1 MKFEFCWMPF
11 VCVLNQPLTLSI
23 LYHPRFLNRPQAR
36 LGKAYY
42 QLGML
47 RDAEKQFLSSL
58 KQQEMVLTYLEL
70 AKVYLK
76 LDQPNSAL
84 DMCARPL

>member
-1 MKFEFCWMPF
+1 M
-11 VCVLNQPLTLSI
+11 LNHPLFIHPLTLSI
-23 LYHPRFLNRPQAR
+23 LYNPRYRNRPQAR

-84 DMCARPL
+84 DMYACFLRRKHTST

>member
-1 MKFEFCWMPF
+1 
-11 VCVLNQPLTLSI
+11 
-23 LYHPRFLNRPQAR
+23 
-36 LGKAYY
+36 
-42 QLGML
+42 ML

-84 DMCARPL
+84 DMYETRALFLIFSLALIEFF

>member
-1 MKFEFCWMPF
+1 MPHLSHF
-11 VCVLNQPLTLSI
+11 RHRRTLCT
-23 LYHPRFLNRPQAR
+23 HAQAR

-84 DMCARPL
+84 DMYETRALFLIFSLALIEFF

>member
-1 MKFEFCWMPF
+1 M
-11 VCVLNQPLTLSI
+11 LNSSLSIHPLTLSI
-23 LYHPRFLNRPQAR
+23 LYHPRDRHRPQAR

-84 DMCARPL
+84 DMCVRPF